1 MRAESVPDMLPCPA
15 CGARNLPEARY
26 CMSCGMRLEPGDG
39 PTRTSL
45 APGGGRHDG
54 DDDED
59 AGVDPLI
66 GVVVADR
73 YRIVERIGR
82 GGMGV
87 VYKVEHARIGKLMAL
102 KLLAGE
108 LSRDRELLER
118 FKREAQLASRL
129 SHPNTVQVFDFGTTD
144 GLTYLAM
151 EYLRGIDLLHLVRR
165 EGQLAFARTAK
176 IVIQAC
182 SSLAE
187 AHGIGMVHRDVKPE
201 NIIILRGQA
210 GDDVVKLLDFG
221 LAKLR
226 ESKELSEVT
235 TRGSIV
241 GTPHYMSP
249 EQIRGEE
256 VDARSDIYSL
266 GALLHTCLT
275 GHPVFEAEAPVAILL
290 AHISNPPVAPHVR
303 FPALGLTPG
312 VSAIVLKCLAK
323 DPADRFQSVRDLQRA
338 LVEELKGEG
347 QPSVELLL
355 DSGRLQGLAGP
366 DSEVATRDEVEA
378 YERKLARR
386 GKYAVAAVLVGL
398 AAGAVA
404 GVRLLRAA
412 TEERPFDGT
421 EREPND
427 VASAA
432 QPVPF
437 GVKVRGHI
445 GHRLAADRSDRDFY
459 RIEVPAGT
467 AHVRLSTTALPNF
480 ALCTLAYRQGHEEPF
495 ARYCAGAPAR
505 DLTVPR
511 LELGPGSY
519 LLAVL
524 QDRDRYVGAE
534 QHPVH
539 ENVSDTYELVLSADP
554 APTPHEAE
562 PNDDARSAPDLAPGE
577 ARTGRLAWMGDVDV
591 VCAAGP
597 ARFAVTESERP
608 RHRHALLQARPVGTG
623 APVRIRRLAPAQRP
637 GASEAASP
645 WRSEPL
651 GLAGQRVCLA
661 LSLVVDVSA
670 APPLPD
676 VAPAGDEE
684 YTVSVAP

>member
-1 MRAESVPDMLPCPA
+1 MTTGSLPDMMLCPA
-15 CGARNLPEARY
+15 CGARNLPEARF
-26 CMSCGMRLEPGDG
+26 CMACGMLLDAGAVGPRPSLPPGAARPD
-39 PTRTSL
+39 
-45 APGGGRHDG
+45 HE
-54 DDDED
+54 DDED

-66 GVVVADR
+66 GIVVADR
-73 YRIVERIGR
+73 YRIQERIGR

-129 SHPNTVQVFDFGTTD
+129 SHPNTVQVFDFGTAD

-151 EYLRGIDLLHLVRR
+151 EYLRGIDLLHLVKR
-165 EGQLAFARTAK
+165 EGQLSFARTAK

-187 AHGIGMVHRDVKPE
+187 AHGMGMVHRDVKPE
-201 NIIILRGQA
+201 NVIILRGQA

-226 ESKELSEVT
+226 ESKELAEVT

-249 EQIRGEE
+249 EQIRGED

-275 GHPVFEAEAPVAILL
+275 GHAVFEAEAPVAILL
-290 AHISNPPVAPHVR
+290 AHVSNQPVAPHLR
-303 FPALGLTPG
+303 FPSLGIPPG
-312 VSAIVLKCLAK
+312 ASAIVLRCLAK
-323 DPADRFQSVRDLQRA
+323 DPAQRFQSVRDLQRA

-347 QPSVELLL
+347 QPSVEILL

-386 GKYAVAAVLVGL
+386 GRLAIAAVAVGVV
-398 AAGAVA
+398 AGGAV
-404 GVRLLRAA
+404 GVRLLRHA
-412 TEERPFDGT
+412 TAEQPFDGT

-432 QPVPF
+432 QDLPF
-437 GVKVRGHI
+437 GAGVRGRV
-445 GHRLAADRSDRDFY
+445 GKRLAADRSDRDFY
-459 RIEVPAGT
+459 RVEVPPGT
-467 AHVRLSTTALPNF
+467 THVRLSTTALPNF
-480 ALCTLAYRQGHEEPF
+480 AICTLAYRQGHEEPF
-495 ARYCAGAPAR
+495 AKYCTGAAGH
-505 DLTVPR
+505 DLVVPR

-524 QDRDRYVGAE
+524 QDRDRYVGTE

-539 ENVSDTYELVLSADP
+539 ENVSDTYELRLGSDAE
-554 APTPHEAE
+554 AAPHEVE
-562 PNDDARSAPDLAPGE
+562 PNDDTRSAPELAPG
-577 ARTGRLAWMGDVDV
+577 ATLRGRLAWMGDVDV
-591 VCAAGP
+591 VCAKGP
-597 ARFAVTESERP
+597 ARFVVTESDKP
-608 RHRHALLQARPVGTG
+608 RHRGSLLQVRPLETG
-623 APVRIRRLAPAQRP
+623 APTRLRKLAPGQRP
-637 GASEAASP
+637 GPSEGASP
-645 WRSEPL
+645 WRSESL
-651 GLAGQRVCLA
+651 GATGQRVCLSLA
-661 LSLVVDVSA
+661 LVVDVTA
-670 APPLPD
+670 PPPLPD
-676 VAPAGDEE
+676 VAAAGDEE
-684 YTVSVAP
+684 YSVSVGP